1 MCSAIGF
8 VVGLCMF
15 GALSFIPLFM
25 QVVNGNSP
33 TVSGLRLLPLMGGL
47 LIASIGSGQLIS
59 KTGRYKIYPIVG
71 TALMAVGLFLL
82 SRIDDRSS
90 AALMGVDMA
99 VFGFGLGMTM
109 QVLII
114 AVQNAVEYANLGTA
128 TSGATYFRSIGG
140 SFGASI
146 FGTILNNQL
155 SSKVTGALKD
165 GTLPPT
171 FPVQRV
177 LESPTS
183 VHQLPHAQAAPF
195 LHIFALAMQT
205 VFLIAVPITLVAL
218 VLTLFLRE
226 VPLRGAT
233 RAPEL
238 GEATGLPTFRSSLDE
253 IERALTRLTSRQN
266 LWDRYQ
272 TVIERAGVD
281 ISVPQAYGVFRLYHA
296 GPITDEAAAR
306 RLGLPVDQV
315 RAKIDGIIG
324 GGFAQRDPEGLVTLT
339 PAGVQIIDQL
349 SSARSEI
356 LQEQLAGWSPEQH
369 ADLLAMLRQLADNSL
384 DAPNR
389 EVMSR
394 QG

>member
-1 MCSAIGF
+1 
-8 VVGLCMF
+8 
-15 GALSFIPLFM
+15 
-25 QVVNGNSP
+25 
-33 TVSGLRLLPLMGGL
+33 L

-155 SSKVTGALKD
+155 SSKVTGALKN